1 MERSKLLS
9 NSFEGMS
16 KCLCDG
22 IMSFWAVLRAQ
33 QRPLAKEGKSQMKIW
48 GAGWWL
54 VWAVLGEKKRVNK
67 ERKIKVKKVCWG
79 IVTELS
85 IKRSFEFLCLKMP
98 KPSSIPHPVNFVK
111 TLLHARHSI
120 YESIKPN
127 LVDTNNHIFSVTG
140 LEIMHFDVFEV
151 TFFFFCLFQGC
162 SHGTWRFP
170 A

>member
-1 MERSKLLS
+1 
-9 NSFEGMS
+9 
-16 KCLCDG
+16 
-22 IMSFWAVLRAQ
+22 
-33 QRPLAKEGKSQMKIW
+33 MKIW

-170 A
+170 AQGSNWSCSHWPTTEPQQRGIQARSAAYTTAHGNAGSLTH